1 VTWTVAVN
9 PVSGRRPV
17 DPDFVKALLTA
28 AGLEVVVS
36 APLGRE
42 AMAAVID
49 DGVVR
54 RHEGFIVVG
63 GDGTLGLAV
72 DTLLRHEWAEPPV
85 LGVLPTGSGGDFIRT
100 FALPRSLEVAAS
112 RLARCDTYTVDAVSI
127 EGSFGTRRALNVVQ
141 GGIGAA
147 AARTAARLS
156 RSMGGARYSLAFA
169 SRVPGLRP
177 VDIRVEAGRRSYEGP
192 AAAAIFANGQFFAGG
207 WNIAPKAMLV
217 DGEVDVQVIDARI
230 RDAVRLVPRIVR
242 GVHLGD
248 RSVRRWSAPWF
259 RLQSDVP
266 WPVEADGDHLG
277 TTPLEGRVLPGA
289 IRFLI

>member
-1 VTWTVAVN
+1 MTWTVAVN
-9 PVSGRRPV
+9 PMSGRRPV
-17 DPDFVKALLTA
+17 DPEQVRAILTV
-28 AGLEVVVS
+28 AGLDVVVS
-36 APLGRE
+36 APMGRE
-42 AMAAVID
+42 EMAAVID
-49 DGVVR
+49 EGVAR
-54 RHEGFIVVG
+54 RHEGFIVAG
-63 GDGTLGLAV
+63 GDGTLGLAA

-100 FALPRSLEVAAS
+100 FALPRSLESAVA
-112 RLARCDTYTVDAVSI
+112 RMVRGDTYTVDAVSI
-127 EGSFGTRRALNVVQ
+127 EGSFGTRMALNVVQ

-156 RSMGGARYSLAFA
+156 RSMGSARYALGFA
-169 SRVPGLRP
+169 SRVPGLRR
-177 VDIRVEAGRRSYEGP
+177 VDVRVEAGRRSYEGP
-192 AAAAIFANGQFFAGG
+192 AAAVIFANGQFFAGG

-242 GVHLGD
+242 GVHLSD

-259 RLQSDVP
+259 RLETDAP

>member
-1 VTWTVAVN
+1 MTWTVAIN

-17 DPDFVKALLTA
+17 DPGFIEAKLTG
-28 AGLEVVVS
+28 AGLDVVVS

-42 AMAAVID
+42 EMAAVID
-49 DGVVR
+49 EGVAD
-54 RHEGFIVVG
+54 RHDGFIVVG

-85 LGVLPTGSGGDFIRT
+85 LGVLPTGSGSDFIRT
-100 FALPRSLEVAAS
+100 FALPRSLEAATT
-112 RLARCDTYTVDAVSI
+112 RLARGDTYTVDAVSI
-127 EGSFGTRRALNVVQ
+127 EGSFGTRMALNVVQ

-169 SRVPGLRP
+169 SRFPGLRR
-177 VDIRVEAGRRSYEGP
+177 VDVRVEAGRRSYEGP
-192 AAAAIFANGQFFAGG
+192 AAAVIFANGQFFAGG

-248 RSVRRWSAPWF
+248 RSVRRWSAPRF
-259 RLQSDVP
+259 LLETGVP

-277 TTPLEGRVLPGA
+277 TTPIEGRVLPGA